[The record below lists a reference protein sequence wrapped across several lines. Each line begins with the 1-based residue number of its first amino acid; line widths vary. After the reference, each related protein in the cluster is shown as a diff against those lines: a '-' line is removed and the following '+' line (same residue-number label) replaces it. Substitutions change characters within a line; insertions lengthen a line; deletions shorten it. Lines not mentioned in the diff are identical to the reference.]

1 MRAIY
6 LYFRIVNENGE
17 MSEFRRRIGAFF
29 GLEPTPDQGVLF
41 AHLEA
46 FMRIKHPYP
55 LFVLRGYAGTGKT
68 SVLGAF
74 VKTLEHFKLKSKLLA
89 PTGRAA
95 KVFASKSQKDALT
108 IHKQIYRRKDG
119 GDDYSKMELSP
130 NLHRNTVF
138 IVDEASMIG
147 DHSLLSDGTIGSR
160 DLLDDLF
167 EYVYAG
173 AGCRLI
179 VLGDVGQ
186 LPPVGSDQSPALDAP
201 YLKQNYPRLSVVEYS
216 LTKVLRQEQA
226 SSILANA
233 TLLRSISEGKPH
245 FECIPGGDLIRL
257 PGDELQDQLE
267 RSYDDAGSEETIIIT
282 RSNKRANLYNNQIRA
297 RILWYEEQLCS
308 GDSLMAV
315 KNNYFWV
322 DEQSSMGFIAN
333 GEMMKVV
340 RVRGYETMYGFEF
353 AKIIVRF
360 TDFSTVDEME
370 LLVLTEALQTEGP
383 SLTRSRMKELFF
395 AVEQDYMHEKNKRKR
410 YQLILKDPY
419 FNALQV
425 KYAYA
430 VTCHK
435 SQGGQWAHVFI
446 DQGYVDE
453 ESINTEYYRWL
464 YTALTRA
471 SEKAFLVNFPDE
483 YFT

>member
-1 MRAIY
+1 M
-6 LYFRIVNENGE
+6 NENGE

-29 GLEPTPDQGVLF
+29 GMEPTPDQEVLF
-41 AHLEA
+41 AQLEA

-74 VKTLEHFKLKSKLLA
+74 VKTLENFKLKSKLLA

-147 DHSLLSDGTIGSR
+147 DHSLLSDGTIGAR

-186 LPPVGSDQSPALDAP
+186 LPPVGSDQSPALDAQ

-233 TLLRSISEGKPH
+233 TVLRSVSEGKPH

-282 RSNKRANLYNNQIRA
+282 RSNKRANLYNNQIRS

-322 DEQSSMGFIAN
+322 DEQSTMGFIAN
-333 GEMMKVV
+333 GEMMKVI

-360 TDFSTVDEME
+360 TDFSNVDEME

-483 YFT
+483 YFV

>member
-1 MRAIY
+1 
-6 LYFRIVNENGE
+6 

-29 GLEPTPDQGVLF
+29 GMEPTPDQEVLF
-41 AHLEA
+41 AQLEA
-46 FMRIKHPYP
+46 FMRIKDPYP

-130 NLHRNTVF
+130 NLHKNTVF

-147 DHSLLSDGTIGSR
+147 DHSLLSDGTIGVR

-186 LPPVGSDQSPALDAP
+186 LPPVGSDQSPALDAH
-201 YLKQNYPRLSVVEYS
+201 YLKQNYPRLSIMEFS

-233 TLLRSISEGKPH
+233 TVLRSISEGKPN

-267 RSYDDAGSEETIIIT
+267 RSYDAGSEETIIIT

-315 KNNYFWV
+315 KNNYYWV

-333 GEMMKVV
+333 GEMMKVI

-360 TDFSTVDEME
+360 TDFSNVDEME

-483 YFT
+483 YFI

>member
-1 MRAIY
+1 
-6 LYFRIVNENGE
+6 

-29 GLEPTPDQGVLF
+29 GMEPTPDQEVLF
-41 AHLEA
+41 AQLEA

-74 VKTLEHFKLKSKLLA
+74 VKTLENFKLKSKLLA

-147 DHSLLSDGTIGSR
+147 DHSLLSDGTIGAR

-186 LPPVGSDQSPALDAP
+186 LPPVGSDQSPALDAQ

-233 TLLRSISEGKPH
+233 TVLRSVSEGKPH

-282 RSNKRANLYNNQIRA
+282 RSNKRANLYNNQIRS

-322 DEQSSMGFIAN
+322 DEQSTMGFIAN
-333 GEMMKVV
+333 GEMMKVI

-360 TDFSTVDEME
+360 TDFSNVDEME

-483 YFT
+483 YFV

>member
-1 MRAIY
+1 
-6 LYFRIVNENGE
+6 
-17 MSEFRRRIGAFF
+17 MSEFRRRIGVFF
-29 GLEPTPDQGVLF
+29 GLQPTPDQEVLF
-41 AHLEA
+41 TQLES
-46 FMRIKHPYP
+46 FMRLQHPYP

-119 GDDYSKMELSP
+119 GDEYSKMELSP

-147 DHSLLSDGTIGSR
+147 DHSLLSDGTIGAR

-167 EYVYAG
+167 EYVFAG

-186 LPPVGSDQSPALDAP
+186 LPPVGSDQSPALDAE
-201 YLKQNYPRLSVVEYS
+201 YLKRNYPRLSIMEHS

-226 SSILANA
+226 SSILENA
-233 TLLRSISEGKPH
+233 TMLRGVAEGKPL
-245 FECIPGGDLIRL
+245 FSCVPNGDLIRL

-282 RSNKRANLYNNQIRA
+282 RSNKRANLYNNQIRS
-297 RILWYEEQLCS
+297 RILWYEDQLCS

-315 KNNYFWV
+315 KNNYFWM

-360 TDFSTVDEME
+360 TDFSAIDEKE
-370 LLVLTEALQTEGP
+370 LLVLTETLQTEGP
-383 SLTRSRMKELFF
+383 SLSRARMKELFF

-453 ESINTEYYRWL
+453 ESINSEYYRWL

-471 SEKAFLVNFPDE
+471 SEKAFLVNFPDD
-483 YFT
+483 YFA

>member
-1 MRAIY
+1 MR
-6 LYFRIVNENGE
+6 
-17 MSEFRRRIGAFF
+17 
-29 GLEPTPDQGVLF
+29 
-41 AHLEA
+41 
-46 FMRIKHPYP
+46 
-55 LFVLRGYAGTGKT
+55 
-68 SVLGAF
+68 
-74 VKTLEHFKLKSKLLA
+74 
-89 PTGRAA
+89 
-95 KVFASKSQKDALT
+95 
-108 IHKQIYRRKDG
+108 
-119 GDDYSKMELSP
+119 
-130 NLHRNTVF
+130 
-138 IVDEASMIG
+138 
-147 DHSLLSDGTIGSR
+147 
-160 DLLDDLF
+160 
-167 EYVYAG
+167 
-173 AGCRLI
+173 
-179 VLGDVGQ
+179 
-186 LPPVGSDQSPALDAP
+186 
-201 YLKQNYPRLSVVEYS
+201 YLKQNYPRLAIEEFS

-226 SSILANA
+226 STILSNA
-233 TLLRSISEGKPH
+233 TMLRGIAYGKPRFH
-245 FECIPGGDLIRL
+245 CFKGGDLFRL

-267 RSYDDAGSEETIIIT
+267 RSYDHAGSEETIIIT

-297 RILWYEEQLCS
+297 RILWFEDQLCS

-322 DEQSSMGFIAN
+322 DDQSSMGFIAN

-360 TDFSTVDEME
+360 TDFSNIDEKE
-370 LLVLTEALQTEGP
+370 LLVLTETLQSEGP
-383 SLTRSRMKELFF
+383 SLTRARLKELFF

-446 DQGYVDE
+446 DQGFVDD

-471 SEKAFLVNFPDE
+471 SKKAFLVNFPDE
-483 YFT
+483 YFE

>member
-1 MRAIY
+1 M
-6 LYFRIVNENGE
+6 NENGE

-29 GLEPTPDQGVLF
+29 GMEPTPDQEVLF
-41 AHLEA
+41 AQLEA

-147 DHSLLSDGTIGSR
+147 DHSLLSDGTIGAR

-233 TLLRSISEGKPH
+233 TLLRSVSEGKPH

-282 RSNKRANLYNNQIRA
+282 RSNKRANLYNNQIRS

-322 DEQSSMGFIAN
+322 DEQSTMGFIAN
-333 GEMMKVV
+333 GEMMKVI

-360 TDFSTVDEME
+360 TDFSSVDEME

-410 YQLILKDPY
+410 YQLVLKDPY

-483 YFT
+483 YFI

>member
-1 MRAIY
+1 
-6 LYFRIVNENGE
+6 VNENGE

-29 GLEPTPDQGVLF
+29 GMEPTPDQEVLF
-41 AHLEA
+41 AQLEA
-46 FMRIKHPYP
+46 FMRLQHPYP

-74 VKTLEHFKLKSKLLA
+74 VKTLAHFKLKSKLLA

-95 KVFASKSQKDALT
+95 KVFAAKSQKDALT
-108 IHKQIYRRKDG
+108 IHKQIYRRKEG

-130 NLHRNTVF
+130 NLHRNTTF

-147 DHSLLSDGTIGSR
+147 DHSLLSDGTIGAR

-167 EYVYAG
+167 EYVYSG

-186 LPPVGSDQSPALDAP
+186 LPPVGSDQSPALDMK
-201 YLKQNYPRLSVVEYS
+201 YLQQNYPRLSISDHS

-226 SSILANA
+226 SSILENA
-233 TLLRSISEGKPH
+233 TMLRGVSEGKPR
-245 FECIPGGDLIRL
+245 FECVRGGDLIRL

-267 RSYDDAGSEETIIIT
+267 RSYDDAGAEETIIIT
-282 RSNKRANLYNNQIRA
+282 RSNKRANLYNNQIRS
-297 RILWYEEQLCS
+297 RILWYEDQLCS

-360 TDFSTVDEME
+360 TDFSAIDEKE
-370 LLVLTEALQTEGP
+370 LLVLTETLQTEGP
-383 SLTRSRMKELFF
+383 SLSRTRMKELFF

-471 SEKAFLVNFPDE
+471 SEKAFLVNFPDD
-483 YFT
+483 YFA

>member
-1 MRAIY
+1 
-6 LYFRIVNENGE
+6 

-29 GLEPTPDQGVLF
+29 GMEPTPDQEVLF
-41 AHLEA
+41 AQLEA
-46 FMRIKHPYP
+46 FIRIKDPYP

-130 NLHRNTVF
+130 NLHKNTVF

-147 DHSLLSDGTIGSR
+147 DHSLLSDGTIGVR

-186 LPPVGSDQSPALDAP
+186 LPPVGSDQSPALDAH
-201 YLKQNYPRLSVVEYS
+201 YLKQNYPRLSIVEFS

-233 TLLRSISEGKPH
+233 TVLRSISEGKPN

-315 KNNYFWV
+315 KNNYYWV

-333 GEMMKVV
+333 GEMMKVI

-360 TDFSTVDEME
+360 TDFSNVDEME

-483 YFT
+483 YFI

>member
-1 MRAIY
+1 
-6 LYFRIVNENGE
+6 VNENGE

-29 GLEPTPDQGVLF
+29 GMIPTPDQEVLF
-41 AHLEA
+41 AQLEA

-147 DHSLLSDGTIGSR
+147 DHSLLSDGTIGAR

-233 TLLRSISEGKPH
+233 TLLRSVSEGKPH

-282 RSNKRANLYNNQIRA
+282 RSNKRANLYNNQIRS

-322 DEQSSMGFIAN
+322 DEQSTMGFIAN
-333 GEMMKVV
+333 GEMMKVI

-360 TDFSTVDEME
+360 TDFSSVDEME

-410 YQLILKDPY
+410 YQLVLKDPY

-483 YFT
+483 YFI

>member
-1 MRAIY
+1 
-6 LYFRIVNENGE
+6 

-29 GLEPTPDQGVLF
+29 GMEPTPDQEVLF
-41 AHLEA
+41 AQLEA
-46 FMRIKHPYP
+46 FMRIKDPYP

-130 NLHRNTVF
+130 NLHKNTVF

-147 DHSLLSDGTIGSR
+147 DHSLLSDGTIGVR

-186 LPPVGSDQSPALDAP
+186 LPPVGSDQSPALDAH
-201 YLKQNYPRLSVVEYS
+201 YLKQNYPRLSIVEFS

-233 TLLRSISEGKPH
+233 TVLRSISEGKPN

-315 KNNYFWV
+315 KNNYYWV

-333 GEMMKVV
+333 GEMMKVI

-360 TDFSTVDEME
+360 TDFSNVDEME

-483 YFT
+483 YFI

>member
-1 MRAIY
+1 M
-6 LYFRIVNENGE
+6 NENGE

-29 GLEPTPDQGVLF
+29 GMEPTPDQEVLF
-41 AHLEA
+41 AQLEA

-147 DHSLLSDGTIGSR
+147 DHSLLSDGTIGAR

-186 LPPVGSDQSPALDAP
+186 LPPVGSDQSPALDAQ

-233 TLLRSISEGKPH
+233 TVLRSVSEGKPH

-282 RSNKRANLYNNQIRA
+282 RSNKRANLYNNQIRS

-322 DEQSSMGFIAN
+322 DEQSTMGFIAN
-333 GEMMKVV
+333 GEMMKVI

-360 TDFSTVDEME
+360 TDFSNVDEME

-483 YFT
+483 YFV

>member
-1 MRAIY
+1 
-6 LYFRIVNENGE
+6 VNENGE

-29 GLEPTPDQGVLF
+29 GMEPTPDQDILF
-41 AHLEA
+41 AQLEA
-46 FMRIKHPYP
+46 FVRIKDPYP

-130 NLHRNTVF
+130 NLHKNTVF

-147 DHSLLSDGTIGSR
+147 DHSLLSDGTIGAR

-186 LPPVGSDQSPALDAP
+186 LPPVGSDQSPALDAH
-201 YLKQNYPRLSVVEYS
+201 YLKQNYPRLAVVEFS

-233 TLLRSISEGKPH
+233 TVLRSLSEGKPH
-245 FECIPGGDLIRL
+245 FECISGGDLIRL

-315 KNNYFWV
+315 KNNYYWV

-333 GEMMKVV
+333 GEMMKVI

-360 TDFSTVDEME
+360 TDFSNVDEME

-410 YQLILKDPY
+410 YQLILKDQY

-483 YFT
+483 YFI

>member
-1 MRAIY
+1 MIY

-29 GLEPTPDQGVLF
+29 GMQPTPDQEVLF
-41 AHLEA
+41 AQLEA
-46 FMRIKHPYP
+46 FMRLQHPYP

-74 VKTLEHFKLKSKLLA
+74 VKTLAHFKLKSKLLA

-95 KVFASKSQKDALT
+95 KVFALKSQKDALT

-119 GDDYSKMELSP
+119 GDEYSKMELSP

-147 DHSLLSDGTIGSR
+147 DHSLLSDGTIGTR

-167 EYVYAG
+167 EFVYAG

-186 LPPVGSDQSPALDAP
+186 LPPVGSDQSPALDAQ
-201 YLKQNYPRLSVVEYS
+201 YLTQNYPRLSIMEHS

-226 SSILANA
+226 SSILENA
-233 TLLRSISEGKPH
+233 TMLRGVSEGKPI
-245 FECIPGGDLIRL
+245 FKCVANGDLIRL

-282 RSNKRANLYNNQIRA
+282 RSNKRANLYNNQIRS
-297 RILWYEEQLCS
+297 RILWYEDQLCS

-360 TDFSTVDEME
+360 TDFSAIDEKE
-370 LLVLTEALQTEGP
+370 LLVLTETLQTEGP
-383 SLTRSRMKELFF
+383 SLSRARMKELFF

-471 SEKAFLVNFPDE
+471 SEKAFLVNFPDD
-483 YFT
+483 FFG